1 VSDDLSADAFCRTA
15 QGFAKGALQAH
26 YIKDYPQVTIAAG
39 TALEHLAKAAL
50 VTRSPALLAEL
61 RGEDNYVDL
70 LRLLGFSDG
79 SARRPLHT
87 VGLRGALKRVS
98 AFVVPREGDRDL
110 QTLADMRDGTIHA
123 AMSDEV
129 EVRLLVAFA
138 QYADA
143 LLADMSRDRAE
154 FWGSELG
161 VIDAL
166 LADASNKIARDVTV
180 KVAAAHAYYERR
192 FASLPDEAVAI
203 AIAMSEASDDPGG
216 DQVPADCPAC
226 DSLGLAMGT
235 HDVDW
240 EPDEWEGDKPV
251 NASGTVFFVPSVF
264 ECNIC
269 RLRLDSAA
277 EIEAAGMEPRWEV
290 EGADPLKYMQPADL
304 SSFEEYYRDR
314 Y

>member
-1 VSDDLSADAFCRTA
+1 MSDDLSADAFCRTA
-15 QGFAKGALQAH
+15 QRFAMGALQAH
-26 YIKDYPQVTIAAG
+26 YIKDFPQVTIAAG
-39 TALEHLAKAAL
+39 TALEHIAKAAL
-50 VTRSPALLAEL
+50 ITRSLALLAEL

-70 LRLLGFSDG
+70 LRLLGLSDG
-79 SARRPLHT
+79 SAGRPLHT

-98 AFVVPREGDRDL
+98 AFVTPREGDRDL
-110 QTLADMRDGTIHA
+110 QTLAGMRDGTIHA

-154 FWGSELG
+154 FWGSELS
-161 VIDAL
+161 VVDAL

-180 KVAAAHAYYERR
+180 KVAAARAYYERR
-192 FASLPDEAVAI
+192 FADLPDEAVAI
-203 AIAMSEASDDPGG
+203 AIAVYEASDDPGG
-216 DQVPADCPAC
+216 NQVPADCPAC

-240 EPDEWEGDKPV
+240 EPDEWEGGEPV
-251 NASGTVFFVPSVF
+251 SVSGTVFFVPSVF
-264 ECNIC
+264 ECPIC
-269 RLRLDSAA
+269 RLRLDSVA
-277 EIEAAGMEPRWEV
+277 EIEAAGIGPRWEV
-290 EGADPLKYMQPADL
+290 EGVDPRKYMQPADL